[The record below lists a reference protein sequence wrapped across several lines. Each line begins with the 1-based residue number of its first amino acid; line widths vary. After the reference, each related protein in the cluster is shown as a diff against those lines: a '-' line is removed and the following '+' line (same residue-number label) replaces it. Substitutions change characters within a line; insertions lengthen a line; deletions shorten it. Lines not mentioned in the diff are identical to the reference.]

1 MRTMGLSEAE
11 AIVSR
16 VCGPY
21 FETLET
27 QHPRGLT
34 VIHSLGIGDRKSR
47 GMNRFAHEGM
57 VKRVIGGHWVWSPRM
72 QQLAKDAVNTT
83 KDAEKA
89 SLQAVE
95 GKADLNQVV
104 NSVTAAELTVQT
116 VTAVRDRVIS
126 AYQEVLRMPI

>member
-1 MRTMGLSEAE
+1 MANGVVAGAGNAVAAYNAALKRMGVPGIESRDQAGPGFSE
-11 AIVSR
+11 V
-16 VCGPY
+16 
-21 FETLET
+21 
-27 QHPRGLT
+27 
-34 VIHSLGIGDRKSR
+34 
-47 GMNRFAHEGM
+47 
-57 VKRVIGGHWVWSPRM
+57 M

-89 SLQAVE
+89 SIQAAE

-126 AYQEVLRMPI
+126 AYQEILRMPI